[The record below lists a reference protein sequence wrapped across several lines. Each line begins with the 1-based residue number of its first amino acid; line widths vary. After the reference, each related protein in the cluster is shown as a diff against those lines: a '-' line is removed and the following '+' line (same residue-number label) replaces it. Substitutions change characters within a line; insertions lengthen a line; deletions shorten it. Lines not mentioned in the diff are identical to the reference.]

1 LAGYFFDSSA
11 LVKLYHP
18 EPGTPLVD
26 RIVNSHVN
34 LVRLSRLSV
43 AEMIS
48 AFAIKARTKSI
59 NQEDARA
66 LVRRFRG
73 DLTRGKFEVF
83 EIGESTFALAESLVE
98 RYAFEMQLRA
108 LDALQLAVA
117 LELQEAHLMDHFV
130 TADIVLDEVA
140 RAEGLAIINPLRD

>member
-1 LAGYFFDSSA
+1 MASYFFDSSA

-26 RIVNSHVN
+26 RIVNSNVN
-34 LVRLSRLSV
+34 VVRLSRLSV

-59 NQEDARA
+59 NPEDARA

-73 DLTRGKFEVF
+73 DLARGKFEVF
-83 EIGESTFALAESLVE
+83 EIAESTFALAESLVE
-98 RYAFEMQLRA
+98 RHAFEMQLRA
-108 LDALQLAVA
+108 LDALQPAVA
-117 LELQEAHLMDHFV
+117 LELQHAHLMDHFV

-140 RAEGLAIINPLRD
+140 RSEGLAIINPLRD

>member
-26 RIVNSHVN
+26 RIVNSPVN
-34 LVRLSRLSV
+34 IVRLSRLSV

-59 NQEDARA
+59 NHEGARA
-66 LVRRFRG
+66 LVQRFRG
-73 DLTRGKFEVF
+73 DLARGKFEVF
-83 EIGESTFALAESLVE
+83 EIGESTFALAESFVE
-98 RYAFEMQLRA
+98 SHAFENA
-108 LDALQLAVA
+108 
-117 LELQEAHLMDHFV
+117 
-130 TADIVLDEVA
+130 TSS
-140 RAEGLAIINPLRD
+140 P